1 MSSTGT
7 PSPPRLDKALLSHIA
22 SFCNGTQ
29 LLNLIDVSPSF
40 ETAVQ
45 WTLCTSKALNLS
57 CLVIKFSNRIQP
69 KNVLPNYQED
79 AVTRLLRLVTSSTS
93 GNQLKH
99 LELSNLRTMT
109 GIRWSHVL
117 ETSTNSLSLT
127 SLNLSGCAHMA
138 PGMLMNL
145 MEGTCLANLKHL
157 NLQQCFRV
165 GRDVAA
171 AIAVNLCQ
179 LHTLLLGG
187 CSPAI
192 TTADV
197 FTILEH
203 LRHLKHLDLSG
214 LKHVTDNRYIFI
226 QLLPDSLQ
234 SLQLES
240 CEGLRLGG
248 LEVNQTL
255 VATRPDPP
263 PPANHPAASIEI
275 FRLKLI
281 KIDFNSIGTRWR
293 PLVPGALSYFAMGR
307 CLRQVSLNG
316 CESIQD
322 WELSVLAVQC
332 GATLESLELRAC
344 KIGNSALMALATHCE
359 RLTELD
365 VSACFRVNDI
375 GIFALCNSRGVVIPA
390 GDEHQKRRR
399 GSGSILKVLKL
410 ANLSTLS
417 DGSTRAMA
425 SLEHL
430 LVLDIKDCSKITS
443 AALFQTI
450 ARLRNLIDL
459 DARGI
464 QGSTP
469 SLPTLLR
476 RQVDQI
482 PQTLRFVNHKL
493 LFPPR
498 KDHPPTNAGNT
509 CCSVSDHSQRL
520 TPSESVPLQAW
531 MHCVDCELIP
541 AYNRGICTT
550 CVSTCHNGHKT
561 FLGSWIRFYC
571 DCPFSGSFECQTL
584 SCPND
589 GPDRESSTLCSV
601 DPPPP
606 WH

>member
-1 MSSTGT
+1 MSTIGT

-22 SFCNGTQ
+22 SFCDATQ
-29 LLNLIDVSPSF
+29 LLDLIDVSPSF

-45 WTLCTSKALNLS
+45 WTLCSSKTLNLS
-57 CLVIKFSNRIQP
+57 CLVTKFSNRIQP
-69 KNVLPNYQED
+69 KNDFPNDQED
-79 AVTRLLRLVTSSTS
+79 AVTRLLSLVTSYTP

-99 LELSNLRTMT
+99 LELSYLRTMT

-117 ETSTNSLSLT
+117 ETCTPNSLSLT
-127 SLNLSGCAHMA
+127 SLNLSGCAYMA
-138 PGMLMNL
+138 PEMLINL
-145 MEGTCLANLKHL
+145 IKDKCLANLKHL

-165 GRDVAA
+165 GPEVAA

-192 TTADV
+192 ATADV
-197 FTILEH
+197 FAILER

-214 LKHVTDNRYIFI
+214 LKHVADNGYRFI
-226 QLLPDSLQ
+226 QLLPGSLQ

-263 PPANHPAASIEI
+263 PPANHPANHPETS
-275 FRLKLI
+275 RLKLI
-281 KIDFNSIGTRWR
+281 KINFNSIGTRWR
-293 PLVPGALSYFAMGR
+293 PLFPGALSYFAMGK

-322 WELSVLAVQC
+322 WEISVLAVQC

-344 KIGNSALMALATHCE
+344 QIGNPAVIALATHCK

-365 VSACFRVNDI
+365 LSACFRVNDI
-375 GIFALCNSRGVVIPA
+375 GILALCTSQGVAIPA
-390 GDEHQKRRR
+390 GDERQKRRR
-399 GSGSILKVLKL
+399 GNGSILKVLKL
-410 ANLSTLS
+410 ANLGTLS
-417 DGSTRAMA
+417 DASIRAMD

-430 LVLDIKDCSKITS
+430 LVLDVKDCSKINS
-443 AALFQTI
+443 SALFQTI
-450 ARLRNLIDL
+450 SRLRNLIDL

-476 RQVDQI
+476 RQVDRI
-482 PQTLRFVNHKL
+482 PKTLQFVNHKL
-493 LFPPR
+493 LFPPK

-509 CCSVSDHSQRL
+509 RCCSVSVHSQRL
-520 TPSESVPLQAW
+520 TPSESVPLHAW

-541 AYNRGICTT
+541 AYNRGICTA
-550 CVSTCHNGHKT
+550 CVSTCHNGHNT

-571 DCPFSGSFECQTL
+571 DCPFSGRFECQTL
-584 SCPND
+584 SCPSD
-589 GPDRESSTLCSV
+589 GPDRESPFLRIEG
-601 DPPPP
+601 D
-606 WH
+606 

>member
-22 SFCNGTQ
+22 SFCDATQ
-29 LLNLIDVSPSF
+29 LLDLIDVSPSF
-40 ETAVQ
+40 ETAVR
-45 WTLCTSKALNLS
+45 WTLCSSKSLNLS
-57 CLVIKFSNRIQP
+57 CLVAKFSNRIQP
-69 KNVLPNYQED
+69 KNIPNDQED
-79 AVTRLLRLVTSSTS
+79 AVTRLLRLVASIP

-99 LELSNLRTMT
+99 LELSNLRSIT
-109 GIRWSHVL
+109 GIRWARVL
-117 ETSTNSLSLT
+117 ETCTPNSLSLT
-127 SLNLSGCAHMA
+127 SLNLSGCAYMA

-145 MEGTCLANLKHL
+145 MEDTCLANLKHL

-165 GRDVAA
+165 GPEVAA

-192 TTADV
+192 ATAHV
-197 FTILEH
+197 FTILQR

-214 LKHVTDNRYIFI
+214 LKHVVDDRDVFI

-263 PPANHPAASIEI
+263 PPANHPAASTETS
-275 FRLKLI
+275 RLKLI
-281 KIDFNSIGTRWR
+281 NIDFNSMGTRWR
-293 PLVPGALSYFAMGR
+293 PLVPGALSYFAMGK

-322 WELSVLAVQC
+322 WEISVLAVQC

-344 KIGNSALMALATHCE
+344 QIGNPALTALATHCE
-359 RLTELD
+359 RLAILD
-365 VSACFRVNDI
+365 LSACFRVNDI
-375 GIFALCNSRGVVIPA
+375 GILTLCNSRGVVIPV
-390 GDEHQKRRR
+390 GDELHKRRR
-399 GSGSILKVLKL
+399 GNGSMLKVLKL
-410 ANLSTLS
+410 ANLASLS
-417 DGSTRAMA
+417 DASIRAMP

-430 LVLDIKDCSKITS
+430 LVLDVKDCSKITS

-450 ARLRNLIDL
+450 SQLRNLIDL

-464 QGSTP
+464 QDSTP

-482 PQTLRFVNHKL
+482 PKTLRFVNHKL
-493 LFPPR
+493 LFPPK
-498 KDHPPTNAGNT
+498 KDHPPTNAGNPR
-509 CCSVSDHSQRL
+509 CCSVSVHSQRL
-520 TPSESVPLQAW
+520 TRSESVPLQAW

-541 AYNRGICTT
+541 AYNRGICTA

-561 FLGSWIRFYC
+561 FLGSWTRFYC
-571 DCPFSGSFECQTL
+571 DCPFSGSLNCRTL
-584 SCPND
+584 SFPND
-589 GPDRESSTLCSV
+589 GLDRESSLLRIEG
-601 DPPPP
+601 D
-606 WH
+606 